1 MSQLVGEKGKST
13 AVRIYRSPVA
23 CAPQPRNPIWI
34 ALQSAIARV
43 VYATARWLIITL
55 NIPAKKHGGATA
67 EDVDTSTLLLHQGSA
82 LIGEAMPLGSPCS
95 RGLLGSPC
103 SRGLLGSSTALVVY
117 LELNLTHI

>member
-13 AVRIYRSPVA
+13 AARIYRSPVA
-23 CAPQPRNPIWI
+23 CAPRPRNPIWI

-67 EDVDTSTLLLHQGSA
+67 EDVDTSTLLLHQGST
-82 LIGEAMPLGSPCS
+82 LIGEAMP
-95 RGLLGSPC
+95 LGSPC

>member
-23 CAPQPRNPIWI
+23 CAPRPRNPIWI
-34 ALQSAIARV
+34 ALQSEIDYVTAIARV

-55 NIPAKKHGGATA
+55 NIPAKKHGSATA
-67 EDVDTSTLLLHQGSA
+67 EDVDTSTLLLHQGGT
-82 LIGEAMPLGSPCS
+82 LIGEAMP
-95 RGLLGSPC
+95 LGSPC